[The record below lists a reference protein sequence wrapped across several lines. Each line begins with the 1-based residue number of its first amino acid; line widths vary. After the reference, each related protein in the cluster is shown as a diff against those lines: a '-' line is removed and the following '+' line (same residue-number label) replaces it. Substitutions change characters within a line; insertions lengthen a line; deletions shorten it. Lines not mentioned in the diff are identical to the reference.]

1 MTRFQVENFQ
11 LEIFLKYCCSV
22 FPFPRIGWHHGRSF
36 IDFVFAFEIPNRW
49 TKLRVLTVEIWG
61 SFPHTVRLI
70 ELRRIRPWYRGNSGH
85 PRLQMDQS
93 WRSANA
99 SFTYS
104 SDTIFSSAM
113 IPISFLNLIIF
124 FLGFIFVAD
133 QRSTVEPE
141 RYRTDTKPS
150 SPRIPVTDKIVLHI
164 WLTVKDLLLD
174 SADGISSEII
184 ISLSAVE
191 ADVDN
196 LLCSVVYFLFVQWP
210 LPSTSVLS
218 LLDELEKV
226 KCHDVKLD

>member
-1 MTRFQVENFQ
+1 M
-11 LEIFLKYCCSV
+11 

-36 IDFVFAFEIPNRW
+36 IGFIFAFEIPNRW
-49 TKLRVLTVEIWG
+49 TKLWVFTVEIWG
-61 SFPHTVRLI
+61 SFPPTVRLI
-70 ELRRIRPWYRGNSGH
+70 ELRRIRPCHPWYRGNSGH
-85 PRLQMDQS
+85 PRLHIDQS

-99 SFTYS
+99 FFTYS

-124 FLGFIFVAD
+124 FLGFIFVAEK
-133 QRSTVEPE
+133 RSTVEPE
-141 RYRTDTKPS
+141 WYRTDTKPS
-150 SPRIPVTDKIVLHI
+150 SPWIPVTDKIVLHI

-184 ISLSAVE
+184 ISLLAVE
-191 ADVDN
+191 VDVDN

-218 LLDELEKV
+218 LLDELEKL